1 MSSAGLFARLALA
14 SFAAPLLTPFLPSF
28 LAVSPALAAAPPAV
42 TPAKPREP
50 TRDPAASEP
59 PPQRKRPDYDGRGGP
74 PEPLG
79 RKLLWAPRLLLLP
92 AYAVSEY
99 VVRRPLE
106 AGITYAEKSG
116 WPAAISDFLALG
128 EQRSAGVVPFVLIE
142 FGFEPSFGL
151 YAYWDDVGFK
161 GHQLRL
167 RGAMWDSSWLSG
179 TVTERFI
186 IDDRL
191 ELSLTSTLTRRP
203 DYAFYG
209 VGPDVRE
216 TNKVRYSGETAF
228 ARFQSHLS
236 FDGHS
241 SLDVS
246 AGYRGAAYGHTT
258 WNDGERDASDF
269 QPSLDDAVA
278 AGELPEPAGFRDGF
292 RAPFAGARLVLDSRR
307 RSRRSSGARLDTFV
321 EQSVDLKN
329 APSAGWLR
337 YGTTLS
343 GFVDLN
349 QGGRM
354 LSLALTTIFV
364 DPLGER
370 PVPFTQLAGLGGGR
384 TMPGLRSGR
393 LFDRSAVVA
402 TLRYSW
408 PIWLALSGSLQASL
422 GNVLGPH
429 LQGIRPGRARVSTA
443 IGLETS
449 RNRDSVFQAL
459 VGFGTET
466 IESGAEFDSVRF
478 LIGVR
483 NQY

>member
-1 MSSAGLFARLALA
+1 VFRLRLLARCALALSLIA
-14 SFAAPLLTPFLPSF
+14 QAALGATPQP
-28 LAVSPALAAAPPAV
+28 
-42 TPAKPREP
+42 EP
-50 TRDPAASEP
+50 TRERTP
-59 PPQRKRPDYDGRGGP
+59 PPPPPKQSDDPPPKRETPNYDGRGGP
-74 PEPLG
+74 PEPTS
-79 RKLLWAPRLLLLP
+79 RKLLWVPRVLLLP
-92 AYAVSEY
+92 AYVVSEY
-99 VVRRPLE
+99 VVRRPLA

-116 WPAAISDFLALG
+116 WPAAISDFLALN
-128 EQRSAGVVPFVLIE
+128 EKHPIGVVPFMLID

-167 RGAMWDSSWLSG
+167 RGSMWDLSWLSG
-179 TVTERFI
+179 TATERFVF
-186 IDDRL
+186 DEGL
-191 ELSLTSTLTRRP
+191 EISLTTTLTRRP

-209 VGPDVRE
+209 LGPDVRE
-216 TNKVRYSGETAF
+216 TNKVRYSGDSAF
-228 ARFQSHLS
+228 ARFQSSLR
-236 FDGHS
+236 FDER
-241 SLDVS
+241 SLLEAT

-258 WNDGERDASDF
+258 WDDGDRDESDF

-278 AGELPEPAGFRDGF
+278 AGELPEPPGFRDGF
-292 RAPFAGARLVLDSRR
+292 RAPFAGARLVLDSRG
-307 RSRRSSGARLDTFV
+307 RSQRTSGVRFDTSI

-329 APSAGWLR
+329 SPASGWLR
-337 YGTTLS
+337 YGATLS
-343 GFVDLN
+343 GFVDLS

-354 LSLALTTIFV
+354 LNLALTTIMV
-364 DPLGER
+364 DPIGER

-393 LFDRSAVVA
+393 LFDRSAMIA

-408 PIWLALSGSLQASL
+408 PIWLSLSGSLQAGL

-429 LQGIRPGRARVSTA
+429 LRGLRPGRARVSTA

-459 VGFGTET
+459 IGFGTET
-466 IESGAEFDSVRF
+466 IESGAELDSIRF